1 MAWKRNL
8 SGYVVTTAKIT
19 RAGAVEYYGY
29 ELGILGVNSNKKF
42 TINRTIEEL
51 SSPETL
57 ASFDGQTLTLTH
69 PDEGEVDAIE
79 WRDKAIGHIQN
90 VRVEGD
96 YILCDV
102 YIKDALAIKVI
113 TDMGIRELSVGYEP
127 AVIVER
133 GSEFYQ
139 INIRC
144 NHVAVVAEG
153 RIGSECRLND
163 KKGGEVKYTIK
174 DILGVLKNKRLKDAE
189 GKNLTEDELIGM
201 IAALE
206 STLADLEGDAS
217 KETVTKAREV
227 MDQLAELKMQLE
239 SIKRASPGPVDTSP
253 ESVDVD
259 SESKIAELKSEN
271 AELKAKIAELE
282 AEIEKL
288 KEDKD
293 TETTLADA
301 KERFTKVKFND
312 VKTARD
318 VRSAV
323 LESTGV
329 FNDTQVKS
337 MSDSEIRA
345 AYAAVQAISK
355 PRSNIGEILLNDA
368 TTKKPDLTKQFGG
381 K

>member
-1 MAWKRNL
+1 MAWKKNL
-8 SGYVVTTAKIT
+8 SGYVITTAKIT

-29 ELGILGVNSNKKF
+29 ELGMLGVNSNKKF
-42 TINRTIEEL
+42 TIKRTIEEL
-51 SSPETL
+51 SSPETI

-102 YIKDALAIKVI
+102 YIKDAFAIKVI
-113 TDMGIRELSVGYEP
+113 TEMGIRELSVGYEP

-133 GSEFYQ
+133 GGEFYQ

-153 RIGSECRLND
+153 RIGAECRLND
-163 KKGGEVKYTIK
+163 KKGGQVKYTLN
-174 DILGVLKNKRLKDAE
+174 DMLGVLKNNRLKDAE
-189 GKNLTEDELIGM
+189 GKILTEDELIGM

-206 STLADLEGDAS
+206 STLADLEGNAS
-217 KETVTKAREV
+217 EETVTKAKEV
-227 MDQLAELKMQLE
+227 TDQLAELKAQLE
-239 SIKRASPGPVDTSP
+239 SIKRSSPSTVDTDP
-253 ESVDVD
+253 ESGDVARA
-259 SESKIAELKSEN
+259 SKLAELEAEN

-288 KEDKD
+288 KGEID
-293 TETTLADA
+293 TESTLVDA
-301 KERFTKVKFND
+301 KERFPKVKFND
-312 VKTARD
+312 AKTARD

-323 LESTGV
+323 LKSTGA
-329 FNDTQVKS
+329 FNDAQVKS
-337 MSDSEIRA
+337 MSDSEVRA

-355 PRSNIGEILLNDA
+355 PRSTIGEILLNDA
-368 TTKKPDLTKQFGG
+368 ITKKPDLTKKFGG

>member
-29 ELGILGVNSNKKF
+29 ELGMLGVNANKKF

-69 PDEGEVDAIE
+69 PDEGEIDAIE

-206 STLADLEGDAS
+206 STLADLEGNAS

-239 SIKRASPGPVDTSP
+239 SIKRASPGPVDTNP

-259 SESKIAELKSEN
+259 SESKIAELKAEN

-301 KERFTKVKFND
+301 KERFAKVKFND

-323 LESTGV
+323 LKSTGV
-329 FNDTQVKS
+329 FNDTQVIS